1 MHKERVRTHLLDGVL
16 DIALGDPMMT
26 ARQSAELVELLAE
39 YSEDRE
45 LRAVVLRSESADFCV
60 GIDDELI
67 MQGSYTS
74 SPSPADLLAG
84 LRVPVVA
91 VLTGRVES
99 AGLELALAADVRLA
113 APDAR
118 FRLSEVSQGR
128 LPCWGGTQRLPRVVG
143 QAAALRM
150 ILFGEYVVAADALHQ
165 GLVHEVVDAPLERA
179 GEYTAEWLTRAPLAL
194 EYAKEAVRDG
204 SELRLREGLALEA
217 DLNTLLQTSRDRAEG
232 IAAFLGKRT
241 ASFRNA

>member
-1 MHKERVRTHLLDGVL
+1 MRRERVQTQLRDGVL
-16 DIALGDPMMT
+16 DIALSDALMT
-26 ARQSAELVELLAE
+26 ARQSAELADVLDDYA
-39 YSEDRE
+39 EDRDI
-45 LRAVVLRSESADFCV
+45 RAVLLRSESADFCV
-60 GIDDELI
+60 GIDHEVI
-67 MQGSYTS
+67 VPRSYGPT
-74 SPSPADLLAG
+74 PADLLAG
-84 LRVPVVA
+84 FRAPVVA

-113 APDAR
+113 SPDAR
-118 FRLSEVSQGR
+118 FRVPEVAEGR
-128 LPCWGGTQRLPRVVG
+128 LPFWGGTQRLPRVIG

-150 ILFGEYVVAADALHQ
+150 ILLCEPVAAPDALHQ
-165 GLVHEVVDAPLERA
+165 GLVHEVVDSPLDRA
-179 GEYTAEWLTRAPLAL
+179 AEYTAEWLTRAPLAL

-217 DLNTLLQTSRDRAEG
+217 DLNTLLQTSQDRAEG

>member
-1 MHKERVRTHLLDGVL
+1 MRRELVRTHLRDGVL
-16 DIALGDPMMT
+16 DVALGDSMMT
-26 ARQSAELVELLAE
+26 ARQCAELSDVLGE
-39 YSEDRE
+39 YIEDRE
-45 LRAVVLRSESADFCV
+45 VRAVLLHSESADFCV
-60 GIDDELI
+60 GIDDQLVV
-67 MQGSYTS
+67 QRSNGPT
-74 SPSPADLLAG
+74 PADLLAG
-84 LRVPVVA
+84 FRVPVVA
-91 VLTGRVES
+91 ALTGRVES

-113 APDAR
+113 APDAS

-128 LPCWGGTQRLPRVVG
+128 LPFWGGTQRLPRVIG

-150 ILFGEYVVAADALHQ
+150 VLFGEPVVALDALHQ

-179 GEYTAEWLTRAPLAL
+179 AEYTAQWLTRAPLAL

-204 SELRLREGLALEA
+204 AELRLREGLALEA
-217 DLNTLLQTSRDRAEG
+217 DLNTLLQTSHDRAEG

>member
-1 MHKERVRTHLLDGVL
+1 MRRERVQTYLRDGVL
-16 DIALGDPMMT
+16 DIALGDAVMT
-26 ARQSAELVELLAE
+26 ARQCAELVDLLGE
-39 YSEDRE
+39 YAEDRE

-67 MQGSYTS
+67 MQRSYSAT
-74 SPSPADLLAG
+74 PADLLAG

-91 VLTGRVES
+91 VLNGRVES

-113 APDAR
+113 TPDAR

-128 LPCWGGTQRLPRVVG
+128 LPCWGGTQRLPRVIG

-150 ILFGEYVVAADALHQ
+150 ILFGEPVVASDALHQ
-165 GLVHEVVDAPLERA
+165 GLVHEVVDTPLGRA
-179 GEYTAEWLTRAPLAL
+179 AEYTAEWLTRAPLAL

-232 IAAFLGKRT
+232 IAAFLGKRA

>member
-1 MHKERVRTHLLDGVL
+1 MRRERVRTHLRDGVL
-16 DIALGDPMMT
+16 DIALGDAMMT
-26 ARQSAELVELLAE
+26 ARQCAELVDLLGE
-39 YSEDRE
+39 YAEDRE
-45 LRAVVLRSESADFCV
+45 LRAVMLHSESADFCV

-67 MQGSYTS
+67 MQRSY

-84 LRVPVVA
+84 LRIPVVA

-128 LPCWGGTQRLPRVVG
+128 LPSWGGTQRLPRVIG

-150 ILFGEYVVAADALHQ
+150 ILFGEPVVASEALHQ
-165 GLVHEVVDAPLERA
+165 GLVHEVADAPLERA
-179 GEYTAEWLTRAPLAL
+179 AEYTAEWLTRAPLAL